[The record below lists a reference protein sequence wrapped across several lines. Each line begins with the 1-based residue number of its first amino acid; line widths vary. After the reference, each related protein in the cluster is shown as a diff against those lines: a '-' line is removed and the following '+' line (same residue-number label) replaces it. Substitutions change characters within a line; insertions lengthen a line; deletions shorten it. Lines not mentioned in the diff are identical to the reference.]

1 MPKISVSKHIHI
13 NAPIAKVFSVITDF
27 STWMAW
33 SPWLIMD
40 PETQVNVAEDKKSY
54 AWEGRRT
61 GSGNMKIVSEQENTS
76 VEIALT
82 FLKPWKSTA
91 KVYFYLIEAGDQT
104 EVKWT
109 MDSSLPFFMF
119 WIKKMMETFIG
130 MDYDR
135 GLRMLKDYIED
146 GKVHSKLNFIGK
158 ETLSAQEFIGISTS
172 CSMDEMGKKM
182 SEDMPRIL
190 AFITE
195 NEIEI
200 GGAPFT
206 QYNKWD
212 LKNGRVEYTSGV
224 PVKSAPSKL
233 PTGFSGG
240 EIPETTV
247 YTVEHVGPYQHLGNA
262 WTTLYTMQR
271 GKEIAVRKNIN
282 PFETYMNNPMEVD
295 AKELVTRVSFPLK

>member
-1 MPKISVSKHIHI
+1 MPKIAVTRRVLID
-13 NAPIAKVFSVITDF
+13 APLEKAFNVLNDF
-27 STWMAW
+27 STWTSW
-33 SPWLIMD
+33 SPWLIME

-54 AWEGRRT
+54 SWEGRRT
-61 GSGNMKIVSEQENTS
+61 GSGSMKIEKEVENKS
-76 VEIALT
+76 VFIDLQ
-82 FLKPWKSTA
+82 FLKPWKSKAKTA
-91 KVYFYLIEAGDQT
+91 FHVKTVGDQT
-104 EVKWT
+104 EVEWT

-119 WIKKMMETFIG
+119 WMKEMMQRFIG

-135 GLRMLKDYIED
+135 GLRLLKDYVED

-190 AFITE
+190 AFIDE
-195 NEIEI
+195 NGIEI
-200 GGAPFT
+200 SGAPFT

-212 LKNGRVEYTSGV
+212 LKNNRAEYTSGV
-224 PVKSAPSKL
+224 PVKSAPSNL
-233 PTGFSGG
+233 PTGFSVGK
-240 EIPETTV
+240 ITATTV

-271 GKEIAVRKNIN
+271 GKEIPVSKNIN
-282 PFETYMNNPMEVD
+282 PFETYVNNPMEVD
-295 AKELVTRVSFPLK
+295 ATELVTRVSFPLK